1 MTAGLNRVFAAIDAA
16 NARDPGRDLATGEPS
31 ALLYGRRMSERL
43 AQFQPDTDEA
53 LAIAVRGQHIER
65 WVLPRSAYPMDRPG
79 YLRWRN
85 DLKDHHAQRLAEI
98 MTDVGY
104 DVASVDRVR
113 SIVRKERLKA
123 DPQAQALEDVACLVF
138 LEFYAAEFA
147 GRHEEAKVI
156 DIVRKTWRKMS
167 PQGHAAAAGLALDAG
182 VAGIVSKAL
191 AG

>member
-1 MTAGLNRVFAAIDAA
+1 MTAGLDRVFAAIDAA
-16 NARDPGRDLATGEPS
+16 NARDPGHDSATGEPS

-43 AQFQPDTDEA
+43 AQFLPTADDA

-65 WVLPRSAYPMDRPG
+65 WIVPRATYPMDRIG

-85 DLKDHHAQRLAEI
+85 DLKEHHALRLAEI
-98 MTDVGY
+98 MVNAGY
-104 DVASVDRVR
+104 DAAALDRVR
-113 SIVRKERLKA
+113 SIVRKERLKT

-167 PQGHAAAAGLALDAG
+167 PKGHAAAAELALDAG
-182 VAGIVSKAL
+182 VAAIVSKAL